1 MAAKVNVHDAKTQF
15 SKLLERVR
23 AGEEI
28 VISKAGEPCAKLVPI
43 ARSRTRKPGLMKG
56 RVTGAFF
63 EPLAEDELEA
73 WDQ

>member
-1 MAAKVNVHDAKTQF
+1 VVIEALKAFHHRGRAAGAP
-15 SKLLERVR
+15 
-23 AGEEI
+23 
-28 VISKAGEPCAKLVPI
+28 GEPCAKLVPI

-63 EPLAEDELEA
+63 EPLAEDELEV